1 MSLFA
6 SPSYAPSAHAA
17 SGPQQHAFNPYTN
30 NGGSIIGIAGDDFL
44 VMAGDTRHTS
54 GYSINSRTEKKVFRL
69 GEDSNLVLATVGF
82 GADAKNIAETM
93 TRAVDDFRFQHNL
106 RNMSV
111 TAAAQFLFTVLYGN
125 RFFPKYAHCILGG
138 LDKDGKAK
146 LYSYDPVGSY
156 SKEGER
162 RAAAGAA
169 SSLIV
174 PFLDN
179 QVEFKN
185 QYVPGTA
192 FTQERPVEYL
202 SREKV
207 KMLVKDAFTSA
218 TERHIEVGDGL
229 QLVTIS
235 KDGYHEEVFDLKR
248 D

>member
-1 MSLFA
+1 
-6 SPSYAPSAHAA
+6 
-17 SGPQQHAFNPYTN
+17 
-30 NGGSIIGIAGDDFL
+30 
-44 VMAGDTRHTS
+44 MAGDTRHTS

-93 TRAVDDFRFQHNL
+93 TRAVDVSLQPPPQSDGSCYGICADTQRQQDFRFQHNL

-179 QVEFKN
+179 QVM
-185 QYVPGTA
+185 PH
-192 FTQERPVEYL
+192 
-202 SREKV
+202 S
-207 KMLVKDAFTSA
+207 
-218 TERHIEVGDGL
+218 
-229 QLVTIS
+229 
-235 KDGYHEEVFDLKR
+235 
-248 D
+248 